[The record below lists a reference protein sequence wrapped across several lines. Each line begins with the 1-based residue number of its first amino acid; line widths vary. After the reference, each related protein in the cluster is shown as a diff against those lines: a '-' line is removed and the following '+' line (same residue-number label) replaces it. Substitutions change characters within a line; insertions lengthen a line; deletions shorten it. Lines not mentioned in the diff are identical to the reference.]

1 MHPAV
6 AVLFYLCYTFAI
18 SCYSVP
24 KIQMEGKWLE
34 ELGFSIGD
42 IVAVEYENG
51 CIRIRPFT
59 SEEQNKRQQEELK
72 SDIRRKSA
80 ALKSLQ
86 SQVDIGSSKPCMV
99 AESDSHYSEDSSV
112 SV

>member
-1 MHPAV
+1 MIKNIKIQYSTH
-6 AVLFYLCYTFAI
+6 YNSRNCH
-18 SCYSVP
+18 SVP

-51 CIRIRPFT
+51 CIRIRPLT

-86 SQVDIGSSKPCMV
+86 SQADIGSSKPCLV
-99 AESDSHYSEDSSV
+99 AESGSHYSEGSSV